1 MEMHSPFP
9 ALRDF
14 HLKVKRLTMICASLA
29 LLHPLLSL
37 THWIFGS
44 LMLPYKSSSRSAKY
58 VRWCDSCSLATPMQ
72 RAELNTA
79 RQSSHKSPARDDG
92 AGGPPIVI
100 STEAKRSGEI
110 SPSDGTG
117 GITLGDLSTQ
127 SFIKAFSICP
137 IPTCGSARDDGVGE
151 RPHRHFDRSKAE
163 WRNLTPPWYRKHWG
177 GRSLD
182 SEFHRSGFPL
192 TPIPAHPPARD
203 DDIGGHPYRHFDRS
217 GAEWRNLTPQWAK
230 KELGFRRWLFRRAAL
245 PSLWGREADQSA
257 R

>member
-117 GITLGDLSTQ
+117 GITVGDLSTQ
-127 SFIKAFSICP
+127 SIIGL
-137 IPTCGSARDDGVGE
+137 IPVC
-151 RPHRHFDRSKAE
+151 
-163 WRNLTPPWYRKHWG
+163 L
-177 GRSLD
+177 
-182 SEFHRSGFPL
+182 
-192 TPIPAHPPARD
+192 
-203 DDIGGHPYRHFDRS
+203 PYRHVPPLEMTMLASAPPVISTEAKRS
-217 GAEWRNLTPQWAK
+217 GEISFL
-230 KELGFRRWLFRRAAL
+230 
-245 PSLWGREADQSA
+245 
-257 R
+257 